1 MAGSFMYSRRTM
13 LGIAAATAFAP
24 IQQSRAQGQ
33 SQQTIRINV
42 PFTAGTGPDLLA
54 RILSEELR
62 QRWNQPVIVE
72 NKPGASGNIGT
83 QAAARAAP
91 DGLTLLVTVNTFV
104 MNASLYRSIPYDPE
118 TSFVPIA
125 EIATGVLAL
134 VVHPS
139 LNVSTFS
146 ELIALARSKPGEINY
161 ASPGRGTPQ
170 HLAMEL
176 LKLTAKINLTHIPY
190 AGSAGAVK
198 DLAGGHVSAMFLPIH
213 TALPLAESGNIRI
226 LAVGSQARAQQA
238 AQVPTLAELGVTDFD
253 VDLWYGILAPAGTP
267 KDIVDR
273 YNAVFNEILAQP
285 SVRAVLDRQGL
296 IARGG
301 PSERLAELIAK
312 DRLRWAKVVR
322 DAGITSE

>member
-1 MAGSFMYSRRTM
+1 MPASCTPSRRAM
-13 LGIAAATAFAP
+13 LGILAMAFVP
-24 IQQSRAQGQ
+24 MGLSGAQGQ
-33 SQQTIRINV
+33 SQQTIRLNV
-42 PFTAGTGPDLLA
+42 PFSAGTGPDLLA
-54 RILSEELR
+54 RILGEELR

-91 DGLTLLVTVNTFV
+91 DGQTLLVTVNTFV

-139 LNVSTFS
+139 LNAGSFA
-146 ELIALARSKPGEINY
+146 ELIALARSKPGDINY

-176 LKLTAKINLTHIPY
+176 LKLTAQINLTHVPY

-213 TALPLAESGNIRI
+213 TALPLAEAGQIRI
-226 LAVGSQARAQQA
+226 LAVGSQARAPQA

-253 VDLWYGILAPAGTP
+253 VDLWYAVLAPAGTP
-267 KDIVDR
+267 KDVVDR

-285 SVRAVLDRQGL
+285 NVRAVLDRQGL

-301 PSERLAELIAK
+301 PPERLAALIAK
-312 DRLRWAKVVR
+312 DRLRWAKVVKEA
-322 DAGITSE
+322 DITSE

>member
-1 MAGSFMYSRRTM
+1 MPASWTYSRRTM
-13 LGIAAATAFAP
+13 LGILAMAFAP
-24 IQQSRAQGQ
+24 MRQSLAQGQ
-33 SQQTIRINV
+33 SQQTIRFNV

-91 DGLTLLVTVNTFV
+91 DGQTLLMTVNTFV

-118 TSFVPIA
+118 KSFVPIA

-139 LNVSTFS
+139 INVNTFS
-146 ELIALARSKPGEINY
+146 ELIAVARSKPGEINY

-176 LKLTAKINLTHIPY
+176 LKLTAQVNLTHVPY

-213 TALPLAESGNIRI
+213 TALPLVEGGQIRI
-226 LAVGSQARAQQA
+226 LAVGSQARAHQA
-238 AQVPTLAELGVTDFD
+238 PHVPTLAELGVSDFD
-253 VDLWYGILAPAGTP
+253 VDLWYGVLAPAETP
-267 KDIVDR
+267 KAIVDR
-273 YNAVFNEILAQP
+273 YNTVFNEILAQP
-285 SVRAVLDRQGL
+285 NVRAVLDKQGL
-296 IARGG
+296 IAQGG
-301 PSERLAELIAK
+301 PPERLAELIAK
-312 DRLRWAKVVR
+312 DRMRWAKVVK
-322 DAGITSE
+322 DAEITSE

>member
-1 MAGSFMYSRRTM
+1 MMPG
-13 LGIAAATAFAP
+13 
-24 IQQSRAQGQ
+24 RALGQ
-33 SQQTIRINV
+33 SQQTIKLNV
-42 PFTAGTGPDLLA
+42 PFSAGTGPDLLA

-104 MNASLYRSIPYDPE
+104 MNASLYKSIPYDPE

-176 LKLTAKINLTHIPY
+176 LKLTAQINLTHIPY

-213 TALPLAESGNIRI
+213 TALPLAETGQIRI

-253 VDLWYGILAPAGTP
+253 VDLWYAVLAPAGTP
-267 KDIVDR
+267 KDVVDR

-285 SVRAVLDRQGL
+285 NVKAVLERQGL

-301 PSERLAELIAK
+301 PSEGLAKLIAR
-312 DRLRWAKVVR
+312 DRLRWAKVVK
-322 DAGITSE
+322 DAEITSE